1 MARGSHIFNIGEAA
15 AFLGAHEQTVRKL
28 ARRAGIPAFKV
39 GKDWRFH
46 REALVRWSEEQ
57 QRGRGP
63 CSALVVDDDER
74 ICRAICRM
82 LERFGCRARQTTS
95 AKEGLELVHAEPP
108 DLILLDLK
116 MPDMSG
122 PQFLAEL
129 RKTHPQLPVV
139 IVTGYPD
146 SELMKEAAQYAPL
159 MLLAK
164 PVEAALLERTVRTVI
179 GEKLPRATPAE
190 LEAAP
195 FTAASDGGIHER
207 RPERPRA
214 ARP

>member
-57 QRGRGP
+57 QRGRTP
-63 CSALVVDDDER
+63 CSVLVVDDEER
-74 ICRAICRM
+74 VCRAMCRTLARM
-82 LERFGCRARQTTS
+82 GCRARHTTS
-95 AKEGLELVHAEPP
+95 ARAGLQLVEQAPP
-108 DLILLDLK
+108 ELILLDLR
-116 MPDMSG
+116 MPDMNG

-129 RKTHPQLPVV
+129 RKTHPELPVV

-146 SELMKEAAQYAPL
+146 SALMKEAAQHAPI

-164 PVEAALLERTVRTVI
+164 PVEPALLERTVRTVI
-179 GEKLPRATPAE
+179 GEKLPRVTPAE

-195 FTAASDGGIHER
+195 VIAASDGGIHAR
-207 RPERPRA
+207 KPRRPRA